1 MTASTAIAA
10 VTAWFKPPPLPLP
23 PYLQRP
29 WTDAEV
35 AVVALHMDAVTPWS
49 RVWR

>member
-1 MTASTAIAA
+1 MSVIGT
-10 VTAWFKPPPLPLP
+10 VTAWFRRAPLPLP
-23 PYLQRP
+23 WYLQRP

-35 AVVALHMDAVTPWS
+35 AVVALHMDRVTPWS